1 MKIYISSSC
10 ENREAVKT
18 LRRILINDGHE
29 ITFDWTIH
37 EDAPESPA
45 QATQWAMEDVTGVL
59 KADLILFIAPGRRG
73 AHVEL
78 GVGIYT
84 RKPIFL
90 LGKYEDNIFYH
101 YPNVRR
107 FEDLFE
113 MLEAIEEMQRSLS

>member
-18 LRRILINDGHE
+18 LQRILINDGHE

-59 KADLILFIAPGRRG
+59 KADLMLFITPGRRG

-78 GVGIYT
+78 GIGIAM
-84 RKPIFL
+84 RRPIFI
-90 LGKYEDNIFYH
+90 LGKYYDNIFYR
-101 YPNVRR
+101 YPTITM
-107 FEDLFE
+107 FEDLFKI
-113 MLEAIEEMQRSLS
+113 LEAIEEMQRSLP